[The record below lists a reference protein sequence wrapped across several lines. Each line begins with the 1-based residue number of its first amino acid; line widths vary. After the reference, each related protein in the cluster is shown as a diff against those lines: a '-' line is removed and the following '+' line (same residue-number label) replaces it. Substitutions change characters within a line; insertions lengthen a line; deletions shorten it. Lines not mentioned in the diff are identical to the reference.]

1 VTTGDDDLAVA
12 VASTV
17 AEVGTWLAA
26 QQVHVTPWRTWPEFR
41 NQFDRVDSPA
51 RGRLRAAL
59 ERLRPG
65 AAWVDEFEVDLPSGE
80 LWCVDPIDGAVQY
93 LQGLPQWSVS
103 VTLVRE
109 GRPAV
114 AVLHAP
120 PLGETYAA
128 VRGKGATRNGAPI
141 RPSGK
146 SELGIAVVGTSHPP
160 FVTGQPGVAE
170 ASGRSLAAV
179 LAKVGAVRNLGPTSW
194 QIGDVGAGRLDAF
207 WQFGRD
213 AANLIGASLVAGE
226 AGAVVTDA
234 TGREWEAGAESF
246 VAAGPVLH
254 AQLVEILSGVV

>member
-1 VTTGDDDLAVA
+1 MTTDDDLAAA

-17 AEVGTWLAA
+17 AEVGTWLAD
-26 QQVHVTPWRTWPEFR
+26 QQAHVTPWRTWHEFR
-41 NQFDRVDSPA
+41 GQFDRVDSPA
-51 RGRLRAAL
+51 GDRLRAAL
-59 ERLRPG
+59 GRVRPG
-65 AAWVDEFEVDLPSGE
+65 AAWVDEFEEDLPSGE
-80 LWCVDPIDGAVQY
+80 FWCVDPIDGAVQY

-120 PLGETYAA
+120 LLGETYAA
-128 VRGKGATRNGAPI
+128 VRCKGATRNGAPI

-146 SELGIAVVGTSHPP
+146 SELGLAVVGTSHPP

-170 ASGRSLAAV
+170 ASGRSMAAV
-179 LAKVGAVRNLGPTSW
+179 LGKAGAVRNLGPTSW

-226 AGAVVTDA
+226 AGAGVTDSS
-234 TGREWEAGAESF
+234 GREWEAGAESF
-246 VAAGPVLH
+246 VAAAPELH
-254 AQLVEILSGVV
+254 AQLVETLSGVV